1 MPNSHHIAADE
12 GLALVSIWGPP
23 EVESAVQAIQELA
36 QDPRFEPHFNV
47 LIDAHALDDGEAELE
62 HVEAVADSLT
72 DLSSHYRGKLAIVC
86 RVGAHFDLLKLMCAY
101 AGSQG
106 MRVRAFTEPAQAKAW
121 LTQAN

>member
-1 MPNSHHIAADE
+1 MQ
-12 GLALVSIWGPP
+12 
-23 EVESAVQAIQELA
+23 SAVQAIQELA

>member
-1 MPNSHHIAADE
+1 MPNSHHIAAE
-12 GLALVSIWGPP
+12 EELALVSVWGPP
-23 EVESAVQAIQELA
+23 EVESAVRAIQELA

-47 LIDAHALDDGEAELE
+47 LIDAHALDDGEAQLE

-106 MRVRAFTEPAQAKAW
+106 MRVRAFTEPAQAKDW
-121 LTQAN
+121 LTQAE

>member
-12 GLALVSIWGPP
+12 GLALVSIWGPA